1 MEEEEELGGSS
12 SYYLCYG
19 PDDLVEVSAEQVEGL
34 KNKLKPFQGQRNIQE
49 ECGGPLVL
57 ALRKHA
63 PQFFPSPTKK
73 RTLRVCTDDD
83 DEVVVPVVNNI
94 NDAPSSSVVPNNATK
109 KRGHSTDDQEEDMK
123 TTKKKKNMV
132 MMKKKKRETRER
144 KRVIIAGPDPPP
156 PMPEALMEKLR
167 GIEGVDLSSTKL
179 VIQKQLRQS
188 DLQHNQNRISM
199 PLRQITEEQFLTD
212 EETTALAGRME
223 HDERH
228 VEELEVKFVD
238 PRLEHTRGISLRRW
252 DYNSST
258 SYVLTKGWYNMVKS
272 NQLRAKEIVQIWF
285 FRANNIPGFAL
296 VSLLGPNGEPLVV
309 GNRSSQHH

>member
-1 MEEEEELGGSS
+1 MEEEELGGSS

-49 ECGGPLVL
+49 ECGGALAL

-63 PQFFPSPTKK
+63 PKFFASRTKK

-83 DEVVVPVVNNI
+83 YVVVPVNNI

-109 KRGHSTDDQEEDMK
+109 KRVHTDDQEEDMK
-123 TTKKKKNMV
+123 TTKKKKNLV

-156 PMPEALMEKLR
+156 PMPEALMEKIR
-167 GIEGVDLSSTKL
+167 GIEGVDLSSTEL
-179 VIQKQLRQS
+179 IIQKQLRQS
-188 DLQHNQNRISM
+188 DLQQNQNRISM

-212 EETTALAGRME
+212 EETTALTGRME
-223 HDERH
+223 NDEKH

-238 PRLEHTRGISLRRW
+238 PRLEHIRGISLRRW

-258 SYVLTKGWYNMVKS
+258 SYVLTKGWYNMIKS

-296 VSLLGPNGEPLVV
+296 VSLLGPNGDHLAV